1 MSTTNKT
8 ISIAVPES
16 KEEEEDIAV
25 LIYQDSQRMRRK
37 SEAAAIAAIK
47 KNSDAARRTS
57 SQTASDASTASCNP
71 TLTST
76 IGKRDATAKRKRHP
90 SSEEDIEVCASGIRS
105 NYAALKGV
113 QAPPTRE
120 EYCVCGMEERRID
133 AASRNAQIN
142 LKLEVCAPGTGQR
155 GSSNYAV
162 LKDVQIKSS
171 KEECA

>member
-25 LIYQDSQRMRRK
+25 LIYQDSQRRRRK

-90 SSEEDIEVCASGIRS
+90 SSEEDIVR
-105 NYAALKGV
+105 K
-113 QAPPTRE
+113 
-120 EYCVCGMEERRID
+120 
-133 AASRNAQIN
+133 
-142 LKLEVCAPGTGQR
+142 
-155 GSSNYAV
+155 
-162 LKDVQIKSS
+162 KSS
-171 KEECA
+171 RKQYRYECSTDGCTNQSSFKGGVCIRHKVKLCGLRR